1 MNRGI
6 EKIRYFFLN
15 LPSEISFTEKN
26 AYIRNMYDANGHKF
40 KMITYANIP
49 LVIGRAAPAKV
60 SARAKAVLPE
70 HVTDSLLRDNSIM
83 ERLTPIYEL
92 IGVPGMTT
100 YNYCGNIVYRNGI
113 PTIYR
118 EDGFTTLAR
127 MRFPEFHYYIRDHQ
141 GNIRGVT
148 DGRGNIEQQN
158 DYYPFGGMM
167 ASSTGGAV
175 QPYRYTGKELTR
187 FNALNWYNYG
197 ARWYDPTTLRWNGM
211 DRMAEK
217 YTGSSPFI
225 YCINDPVNRIDLDG
239 NDWIMAKYGDYLWV
253 YYDSNIHSQ
262 MDIYRDYYGG
272 NPPDECDIQ
281 YIGEEGVVYN
291 WDGDEKNAAYKLIS
305 NGTFVDNEGNIYA
318 DEVFI
323 NDSYGKLTLATDVGK
338 IFEKDK
344 GKNWYGSYL
353 GPNNP
358 QIKLGNKTKD
368 YYGIPPINQLDFS
381 AYIHDRGYDTM
392 NAVGPAGV
400 AFNFDVAKY
409 DLLLAHM
416 AAKDAVTT
424 NDRKR
429 SFVGIATS
437 LLFHKIGLTKLIMN
451 KIIQ

>member
-1 MNRGI
+1 
-6 EKIRYFFLN
+6 
-15 LPSEISFTEKN
+15 
-26 AYIRNMYDANGHKF
+26 
-40 KMITYANIP
+40 
-49 LVIGRAAPAKV
+49 
-60 SARAKAVLPE
+60 
-70 HVTDSLLRDNSIM
+70 
-83 ERLTPIYEL
+83 
-92 IGVPGMTT
+92 
-100 YNYCGNIVYRNGI
+100 
-113 PTIYR
+113 
-118 EDGFTTLAR
+118 
-127 MRFPEFHYYIRDHQ
+127 
-141 GNIRGVT
+141 
-148 DGRGNIEQQN
+148 
-158 DYYPFGGMM
+158 
-167 ASSTGGAV
+167 
-175 QPYRYTGKELTR
+175 
-187 FNALNWYNYG
+187 
-197 ARWYDPTTLRWNGM
+197 
-211 DRMAEK
+211 
-217 YTGSSPFI
+217 
-225 YCINDPVNRIDLDG
+225 
-239 NDWIMAKYGDYLWV
+239 MAKYGDYLWV

-381 AYIHDRGYDTM
+381 AYIHDREYDTM

>member
-1 MNRGI
+1 M
-6 EKIRYFFLN
+6 IR
-15 LPSEISFTEKN
+15 STKT
-26 AYIRNMYDANGHKF
+26 ANK
-40 KMITYANIP
+40 
-49 LVIGRAAPAKV
+49 
-60 SARAKAVLPE
+60 SC
-70 HVTDSLLRDNSIM
+70 HVK
-83 ERLTPIYEL
+83 
-92 IGVPGMTT
+92 
-100 YNYCGNIVYRNGI
+100 
-113 PTIYR
+113 
-118 EDGFTTLAR
+118 
-127 MRFPEFHYYIRDHQ
+127 DHL
-141 GNIRGVT
+141 GNIRVVVNER
-148 DGRGNIEQQN
+148 DSVEQVIH
-158 DYYPFGGMM
+158 YYPFGGSFGDGVG
-167 ASSTGGAV
+167 SSV
-175 QPYRYTGKELTR
+175 QDYLYSDKEFTR

-197 ARWYDPTTLRWNGM
+197 ARWYDPTTLRWNGV
-211 DRMAEK
+211 DPMAEK

-239 NDWIMAKYGDYLWV
+239 NDWIMAKYGDYMWV

-281 YIGEEGVVYN
+281 YIGEDGVVYN

-358 QIKLGNKTKD
+358 QIKVGNKTKD

-381 AYIHDRGYDTM
+381 AYIHDKGYDTM

-424 NDRKR
+424 NDRER